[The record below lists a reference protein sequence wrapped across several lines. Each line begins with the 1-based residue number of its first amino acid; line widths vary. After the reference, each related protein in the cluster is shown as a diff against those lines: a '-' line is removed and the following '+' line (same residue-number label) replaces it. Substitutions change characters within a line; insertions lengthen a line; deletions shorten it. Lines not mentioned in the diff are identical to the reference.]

1 MKLRYW
7 LLGALTLLILGCVL
21 SLRLIGQNMN
31 MSQVDMPELNRQYCA
46 VTEALDSLVDKN
58 HLSEQTCRALEYIY
72 DCQIILHESRDYESD
87 VYNAIR
93 ENKILMDVE
102 KDGKI
107 YAKIAFH
114 GQTARLEKL
123 YRAVRTQILFVFGTL
138 AILLILL
145 GFFIYWQYIR
155 PFQILQRFAAQIAK
169 GNLDFPLAMQKGNYF
184 GAFTES
190 FDIMRE
196 ELKKARQG
204 EYEANVSKK
213 ELVASLSHDIKTP
226 VATIRAICE
235 ILMLKVKDELTLE
248 KVGIINHKA
257 GVIDALI
264 SDMFHATL
272 EDLSMLKITPEEELS
287 TIIRPM
293 FDGINYDG
301 KIHYQNDVPECLIIA
316 DALRLNQ
323 VIDNVITNSYKYAG
337 TDILVSFRDTGCA
350 IEIEIADSGAGVA
363 EDELPLLQE
372 KFYRGSNAQGQSGS
386 GLGLYLSGIFMEGMG
401 GTFSYENN
409 NGFTV
414 CLTLKKSN

>member
-1 MKLRYW
+1 MKIRYW
-7 LLGALTLLILGCVL
+7 LLGALTILILGCVV
-21 SLRLIGQNMN
+21 SLRLIGKDMN
-31 MSQVDMPELNRQYCA
+31 ASQVDMPELNLRYCE
-46 VTEALDSLVDKN
+46 VTKALEELPDAE
-58 HLSEQTCRALEYIY
+58 HLSEQSFRKLEEKYH
-72 DCQIILHESRDYESD
+72 CQIIRHESYDYETD

-93 ENKILMDVE
+93 DHKILMDVE

-107 YAKIAFH
+107 YAKIAFE
-114 GQTARLEKL
+114 GQNAKL
-123 YRAVRTQILFVFGTL
+123 RNLYQAVFTRIILVFVAL
-138 AILLILL
+138 AVLLMLL

-155 PFQILQRFAAQIAK
+155 PFRNLQRFAAQIAK
-169 GNLDFPLAMQKGNYF
+169 GNLDFPLAMPKGNYF

-235 ILMLKVKDELTLE
+235 ILMLKIKDEVTLE
-248 KVGIINHKA
+248 KIGIINRKA

-272 EDLSMLKITPEEELS
+272 EDLSMLKITPTEELS

-293 FDGINYDG
+293 FEEINYDG
-301 KIHYQNDVPECLIIA
+301 KIHYQNEVPECLIVA

-323 VIDNVITNSYKYAG
+323 VIDNVINNSYKYAG
-337 TDILVSFRDTGCA
+337 TDIQVSFRDTGCA
-350 IEIEIADSGAGVA
+350 IAIEIADSGAGVA

-372 KFYRGSNAQGQSGS
+372 KFYRGSNAEGQSGS

-401 GTFSYENN
+401 GTFSYENK